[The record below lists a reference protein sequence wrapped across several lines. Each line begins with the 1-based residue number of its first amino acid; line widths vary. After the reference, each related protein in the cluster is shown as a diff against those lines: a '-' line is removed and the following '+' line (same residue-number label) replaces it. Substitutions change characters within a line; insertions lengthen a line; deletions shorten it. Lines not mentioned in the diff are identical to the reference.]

1 MGMWWKGGT
10 PLRICNN
17 NEIEEVICNCCGKKI
32 KAERGIIKEGVF
44 MAEIKWGYFS
54 KKDGEVHSFDICESC
69 YDKMTESF
77 QIPIERKQVR
87 EFL

>member
-1 MGMWWKGGT
+1 MSMRWKGGA
-10 PLRICNN
+10 PLRKYMNDD
-17 NEIEEVICNCCGKKI
+17 IEEVICNCCGKII
-32 KAERGIIKEGVF
+32 KAEHGIVKEGVF

-54 KKDGEVHSFDICESC
+54 KKDGEVHSFDICEAC

-77 QIPIERKQVR
+77 LVPIEQKPMR